1 MSDKITDHLLN
12 KVTIDA
18 FPSKAIFCAKAA
30 FAALLSI
37 SVLAQP
43 AYAVEQEWWF
53 DIEVILFERN
63 LDAANI
69 SEKFQQS
76 QLQQPTSDVLDL
88 LTPYIYPDLS
98 YLRAGLP
105 YCRESNRLVVKT
117 QYQQDFAF
125 SLPVVESN
133 ESSTLEP
140 NDQLEQDQQTGQ
152 SVVVESD
159 EIPEE
164 SFQYEVATADIF
176 TQSNETIPLTQTAD
190 AGNLNPSNTEQNNS
204 GNLESAAEIRLARP
218 PIKVEFIEWQI
229 PSELLCSYA
238 EQIDASFTS
247 MIALQNDALDT
258 QSSHQ
263 IKQAPKVINGN
274 EWQRERGTFLLPTE
288 TMKMR
293 DLYDKINKQRDI
305 SVILHLNW
313 RQEVT
318 FGREKAQTIRL
329 FAGENF
335 AEQFD
340 ANGLPL
346 VDDTDSLF
354 DSLNQV
360 ADKFYIPE
368 QELALLTP
376 EQQQALL
383 ARIDGTESESVAE
396 DLFTRINI
404 ALADDTPINIDQVDD
419 ATEQKTA
426 ETGPA
431 ILKELW
437 QLDGGISVYLR
448 NVGRIPYL
456 HIDSNLDFRQPIFDP
471 KKALQ
476 LENSSNEL
484 SGQGAIVLNQLQQPN
499 LLQSVN
505 FNQLR
510 RVISKQ
516 VHYFDHPL
524 FGMVVRINRHRWPEA
539 EQETDIN

>member
-1 MSDKITDHLLN
+1 
-12 KVTIDA
+12 
-18 FPSKAIFCAKAA
+18 
-30 FAALLSI
+30 
-37 SVLAQP
+37 
-43 AYAVEQEWWF
+43 
-53 DIEVILFERN
+53 
-63 LDAANI
+63 
-69 SEKFQQS
+69 
-76 QLQQPTSDVLDL
+76 
-88 LTPYIYPDLS
+88 
-98 YLRAGLP
+98 
-105 YCRESNRLVVKT
+105 
-117 QYQQDFAF
+117 
-125 SLPVVESN
+125 
-133 ESSTLEP
+133 
-140 NDQLEQDQQTGQ
+140 
-152 SVVVESD
+152 
-159 EIPEE
+159 
-164 SFQYEVATADIF
+164 
-176 TQSNETIPLTQTAD
+176 
-190 AGNLNPSNTEQNNS
+190 
-204 GNLESAAEIRLARP
+204 
-218 PIKVEFIEWQI
+218 
-229 PSELLCSYA
+229 
-238 EQIDASFTS
+238 
-247 MIALQNDALDT
+247 LQNDALDT

-318 FGREKAQTIRL
+318 FGREKAQSIRL